1 MRGSGREG
9 GSGREEEG
17 EGMRERRMGLTNG
30 QQPVLLPQER
40 RLLRREPAWGSYA
53 CNGIIATSLG
63 TVTDLDYGLGLLFS
77 T

>member
-1 MRGSGREG
+1 MGGREG
-9 GSGREEEG
+9 VGGRKGGGGNEG
-17 EGMRERRMGLTNG
+17 EKDESHKW

-53 CNGIIATSLG
+53 CNKIIATSLG